1 MAYCKF
7 QADHLFTGYQLLD
20 HSHVLV
26 TDEGGTVV
34 DIVTGETGNDIQQ
47 FRGILMPGHINCHC
61 HLELSH
67 MRNRIPAGRGLTHF
81 ISSVMGFPKVDQA
94 EKERSM
100 ALADKEMYENG
111 IVATGDIC
119 NQLYSI
125 RQKEKSNIQWYNFL
139 ELTNLDDAKA
149 AERVVLYNNM
159 ANEFK
164 EALPST
170 SNVALSPHAIYSVS
184 PLTFS
189 LINKNTKN
197 KTITIHNQECADEDE
212 LFTNGSGRFLRF
224 YESIGRKSMPLAV
237 SGKSSIQT
245 WLPYFNNGQTIIMVH
260 NTYTPEEDII
270 FANEYAET
278 NGLQLVYCLCPN
290 ANLYIEEK
298 LPPID
303 LFIKHNCNIV
313 LGTDSYG
320 SNRQLS
326 ITSEMA
332 AIHKHLPDI
341 PIATLLQW
349 ATLNG
354 AKALHWHNDLGSFEK
369 GKKPGVVW
377 LNTDFSEARRII

>member
-1 MAYCKF
+1 M
-7 QADHLFTGYQLLD
+7 FTGYQLLD

-34 DIVTGETGNDIQQ
+34 DIVTGEAGNDIQQ

-270 FANEYAET
+270 FANEYAEM

-303 LFIKHNCNIV
+303 LFIRHNCNIV

>member
-1 MAYCKF
+1 M
-7 QADHLFTGYQLLD
+7 FTGYQLLD

-34 DIVTGETGNDIQQ
+34 DIVTGEAGNDIQQ

-303 LFIKHNCNIV
+303 LFIRHNCNIV

>member
-7 QADHLFTGYQLLD
+7 QADHLFTGFQLLD

-26 TDEGGTVV
+26 TDEGGKVV
-34 DIVTGETGNDIQQ
+34 DIVTGEAGNDIQQ

-67 MRNRIPAGRGLTHF
+67 MRNRIPAGQGLTHF
-81 ISSVMGFPKVDQA
+81 ISSVMGFPKVDLA
-94 EKERSM
+94 EKERNM
-100 ALADKEMYENG
+100 ALAVKEMYENG

-119 NQLYSI
+119 NQLCSI

-149 AERVVLYNNM
+149 EERVVLYNNM

-224 YESIGRKSMPLAV
+224 YESIGRKSMPLPV

-270 FANEYAET
+270 FANEYAAT

-303 LFIKHNCNIV
+303 LFIRHNCNIV

-354 AKALHWHNDLGSFEK
+354 AKALHWDNDLGSFEK

-377 LNTDFSEARRII
+377 LNKDFSEARRII

>member
-1 MAYCKF
+1 M
-7 QADHLFTGYQLLD
+7 FTGYQLLD

-34 DIVTGETGNDIQQ
+34 DIVTGEAGNDIQQ

-125 RQKEKSNIQWYNFL
+125 RKKEKSNIQWYNFL

-197 KTITIHNQECADEDE
+197 KTITIHNQECADEDQ

-303 LFIKHNCNIV
+303 LFIRHNCNIV

>member
-1 MAYCKF
+1 M
-7 QADHLFTGYQLLD
+7 FTGYQLLD
-20 HSHVLV
+20 HSHVLI

-34 DIVTGETGNDIQQ
+34 DIVTEEAGNDIQQ

-197 KTITIHNQECADEDE
+197 KTITIHNQECADEDQ

-303 LFIKHNCNIV
+303 LFIRHNCNIV

>member
-34 DIVTGETGNDIQQ
+34 DIVTGEAGNDIQQ

-197 KTITIHNQECADEDE
+197 KTITIHNQECADEDQ

-303 LFIKHNCNIV
+303 LFIRHNCNIV

>member
-1 MAYCKF
+1 M
-7 QADHLFTGYQLLD
+7 FTGFQLLD

-34 DIVTGETGNDIQQ
+34 DIVTEEAGNDIQQ

-67 MRNRIPAGRGLTHF
+67 MRNRIPAGQGLTHF
-81 ISSVMGFPKVDQA
+81 ISSVMGFPKVDLA
-94 EKERSM
+94 EKERNM
-100 ALADKEMYENG
+100 ALAVKEMYENG

-119 NQLYSI
+119 NQLCSI

-149 AERVVLYNNM
+149 EERVVLYNNM

-224 YESIGRKSMPLAV
+224 YESIGRKSMPLPV

-270 FANEYAET
+270 FANEYAAT

-303 LFIKHNCNIV
+303 LFIRHNCNIV

-354 AKALHWHNDLGSFEK
+354 AKALHWDNDLGSFEK

-377 LNTDFSEARRII
+377 LNKDFSEARRII

>member
-1 MAYCKF
+1 M
-7 QADHLFTGYQLLD
+7 FTGYQLLD

-34 DIVTGETGNDIQQ
+34 DIVTGEAGNDIQQ

-197 KTITIHNQECADEDE
+197 KTITIHNQECADEDQ

-303 LFIKHNCNIV
+303 LFIRHNCNIV

>member
-67 MRNRIPAGRGLTHF
+67 MRNRIPAGQGLTHF
-81 ISSVMGFPKVDQA
+81 ISSVMGFPKADQA

-197 KTITIHNQECADEDE
+197 KTITIHNQECADEDQ

-270 FANEYAET
+270 FANEYAEM

-303 LFIKHNCNIV
+303 LFIRHNCNIV

>member
-34 DIVTGETGNDIQQ
+34 DIVTGEAGNDIQQ

-197 KTITIHNQECADEDE
+197 KTITIHNQECADEDQ

-270 FANEYAET
+270 FANEYAEM

-303 LFIKHNCNIV
+303 LFIRHNCNIV

-377 LNTDFSEARRII
+377 LNKDFSEARRII

>member
-1 MAYCKF
+1 MAYYKF

-20 HSHVLV
+20 HSHVLI

-34 DIVTGETGNDIQQ
+34 DIVTEEAGNDIQQ

-303 LFIKHNCNIV
+303 LFIRHNCNIV